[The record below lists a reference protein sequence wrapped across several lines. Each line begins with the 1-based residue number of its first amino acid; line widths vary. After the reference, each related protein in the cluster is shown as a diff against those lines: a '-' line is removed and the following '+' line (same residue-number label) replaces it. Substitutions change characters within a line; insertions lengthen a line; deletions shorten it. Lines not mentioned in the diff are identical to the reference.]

1 MIIINKETVGI
12 FVMKSVKEP
21 FCSSLRRRSTAII
34 VLMQALLFVGV
45 SSVAAQPAAGRRDAA
60 SVRSPAEHRSPN
72 TVVAWS
78 TVGRRDAGTAGA
90 SVQSSTMSREAAAA
104 AAIAASRAKAVA
116 ANDSIAEAQ
125 LQDEEAQDFN
135 SLFDELSDDYGIM
148 AIDTSFAWNNNRI
161 NSGRF
166 DYNALGEND
175 TIKIPLIDSAQNK
188 FFAPPFANYI
198 TSPFGKRRF
207 LWHYG
212 MDIKLAKGDTVR
224 SAFDGV
230 VRVIQYD
237 RRGYGNVVVVRHHNG
252 LETVYGHLFKVL
264 VRPNQYVKAAETVGL
279 GGNTGRSTGAHLHF
293 ETRYYGEPFDP
304 RHLIDYETHMLWSD
318 TLVLTKGDFEYLT
331 ELRKTIYHTV
341 RRGEGLGSIARLY
354 RTTVNSLCKLNGI
367 SAKTPLSVGKR
378 LVVRGAKEA
387 AVQEKVGLPGEAGTD
402 EEEAMNTKGVGKEA
416 KEGVDGVGDK
426 GID

>member
-1 MIIINKETVGI
+1 
-12 FVMKSVKEP
+12 MKSVQES
-21 FCSSLRRRSTAII
+21 FCRGLRRRSTSII
-34 VLMQALLFVGV
+34 VLTQALLFVAV
-45 SSVAAQPAAGRRDAA
+45 SAAVAQPAAGRRDAGA
-60 SVRSPAEHRSPN
+60 ASGSVRSPADHRSRSQG
-72 TVVAWS
+72 TVIAWS
-78 TVGRRDAGTAGA
+78 ALGRRDDGAAGVA
-90 SVQSSTMSREAAAA
+90 VQSSTMGRDAAAA
-104 AAIAASRAKAVA
+104 AAAAGNRAKAAVA
-116 ANDSIAEAQ
+116 TDSIVEAQMEAQ

-135 SLFDELSDDYGIM
+135 SLFDDFGEDGPM
-148 AIDTSFAWNNNRI
+148 AVDTSFAWNNNRI

-166 DYNALGEND
+166 DYKALSESD

-188 FFAPPFANYI
+188 LFASPFSNHI

-264 VRPNQYVKAAETVGL
+264 VKPNQHVKFSETVGL

-293 ETRYYGEPFDP
+293 EIRYYGEPFDP
-304 RHLIDYETHMLWSD
+304 RHIIDYETHTLWSD
-318 TLVLTKGDFEYLT
+318 TLVLTKGDFDYLT
-331 ELRKTIYHTV
+331 ELRKTVYHTV
-341 RRGEGLGSIARLY
+341 RRGEGLGSIARRY

-367 SAKTPLSVGKR
+367 TAKTPLSVGKR
-378 LVVRGAKEA
+378 LVVKGAKEE
-387 AVQEKVGLPGEAGTD
+387 AVQEKVGLPAEAGGAAD
-402 EEEAMNTKGVGKEA
+402 EEVMNTKDIGKGANE
-416 KEGVDGVGDK
+416 DK
-426 GID
+426 VID

>member
-1 MIIINKETVGI
+1 
-12 FVMKSVKEP
+12 MKSVQEA
-21 FCSSLRRRSTAII
+21 FCRSLRRRSTAVI
-34 VLMQALLFVGV
+34 VLTQALLFVAV
-45 SSVAAQPAAGRRDAA
+45 SAVAAQPVAGRRDANAA
-60 SVRSPAEHRSPN
+60 SVRSPADHRSPN

-78 TVGRRDAGTAGA
+78 AAGRRDAGAAGA
-90 SVQSSTMSREAAAA
+90 SVQSSTMSRDAAAA
-104 AAIAASRAKAVA
+104 AAIAANRAKAVA

-125 LQDEEAQDFN
+125 IEAQLQDDEAQDFN
-135 SLFDELSDDYGIM
+135 SLFDDFSDDDGIM

-166 DYNALGEND
+166 DYKSLGDND

-188 FFAPPFANYI
+188 LFAQPFPNYI

-264 VRPNQYVKAAETVGL
+264 VRPNQHVKFSETVGL

-293 ETRYYGEPFDP
+293 EMRYYGEPFDP
-304 RHLIDYETHMLWSD
+304 RHAIDYETHTLWND
-318 TLVLTKGDFEYLT
+318 TLILTKGDFEYLT
-331 ELRKTIYHTV
+331 ELRKTVYHTV
-341 RRGEGLGSIARLY
+341 RRGEGLGSIARRY

-367 SAKTPLSVGKR
+367 TAKTPLSVGKR
-378 LVVRGAKEA
+378 LVVRGAKEE
-387 AVQEKVGLPGEAGTD
+387 AVQDKVGIPAEAGGAAG
-402 EEEAMNTKGVGKEA
+402 EEAMNTKSIGNGA
-416 KEGVDGVGDK
+416 KEGVDVGGDGLGDK